1 MKQVF
6 QLGWLELLS
15 HLTMHIQCRVH
26 VDIGS
31 VKALLQGFSQGP
43 QNCIIQAIL
52 FIHKLRYC
60 CFALFLV
67 GTDLYV
73 WDHQTR
79 KNGEKAL

>member
-6 QLGWLELLS
+6 QLGWLELS
-15 HLTMHIQCRVH
+15 HLAMHIQCRVH
-26 VDIGS
+26 VAIGR
-31 VKALLQGFSQGP
+31 VEALLQGFSQGP
-43 QNCIIQAIL
+43 QNSIIQAIL
-52 FIHKLRYC
+52 FIHKLRC
-60 CFALFLV
+60 CFAVVV